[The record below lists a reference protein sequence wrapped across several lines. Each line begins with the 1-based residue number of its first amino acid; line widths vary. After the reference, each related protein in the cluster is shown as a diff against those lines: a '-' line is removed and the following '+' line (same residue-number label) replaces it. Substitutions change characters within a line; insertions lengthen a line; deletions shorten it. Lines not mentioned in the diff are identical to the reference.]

1 LLGGGHLRGQLG
13 FLLLVVLVVLRLGL
27 SILRAQATVCVC
39 FGLNLRTR
47 LSELRFGARQRGIRT
62 RLIRQSGGLI
72 VFAVGHGLLGL
83 LELVLRKAEIDRIV
97 VGRASI
103 ASALQLRLRLV
114 HQVIWRGYAG
124 APAQGQRYGQQQYRS
139 RRRDASLTHRQ
150 RGKYVDHHS
159 FLSERHGV
167 LWSGIILE
175 CNAQKTGVFKVDIG
189 YFLKLM
195 VDKGASDM
203 FLTTGAPVNI
213 KVEGKLYPLGNTG
226 LPSGMVKKIAYSL
239 MDEGQVPQF
248 ERDLELNMA
257 LAVKEAGRFR
267 INVFKQRGEV
277 GMVIRAIKSEIP
289 SIEQLQLPPIF
300 RDLIMEPRGLILV
313 VGATGS
319 GKSTTLAAMLDQ
331 RNSHSSGHIL
341 TIEDPIEYLHRHKKS
356 IVNQREVGLD
366 THTYHEALRNA
377 MREAPD
383 VIMIGEIRDT
393 DTMEAAIS
401 FSETGHLCLA
411 TLHSN
416 NADQTLER
424 ILNFFPESAH
434 KNVLMNLALNL
445 RAVISQRLVSGKDGR
460 RLPAVEVLLNTPLI
474 RDMIRRGQIHEVKEA
489 MDRSLQEG
497 MQTFDQSL
505 YKLYKAGRIELEEA
519 LAKADSR
526 DGLALKIRLSEGGNS
541 ETAELAGNDPYGLGF

>member
-1 LLGGGHLRGQLG
+1 
-13 FLLLVVLVVLRLGL
+13 
-27 SILRAQATVCVC
+27 
-39 FGLNLRTR
+39 
-47 LSELRFGARQRGIRT
+47 
-62 RLIRQSGGLI
+62 
-72 VFAVGHGLLGL
+72 
-83 LELVLRKAEIDRIV
+83 
-97 VGRASI
+97 
-103 ASALQLRLRLV
+103 
-114 HQVIWRGYAG
+114 
-124 APAQGQRYGQQQYRS
+124 
-139 RRRDASLTHRQ
+139 
-150 RGKYVDHHS
+150 
-159 FLSERHGV
+159 
-167 LWSGIILE
+167 
-175 CNAQKTGVFKVDIG
+175 VDIG

-277 GMVIRAIKSEIP
+277 GMVIRSIRSVVP
-289 SIEQLQLPPIF
+289 SIEELQLPQVLKEI
-300 RDLIMEPRGLILV
+300 IMAPRGLVLI
-313 VGATGS
+313 VGSTGS
-319 GKSTTLAAMLDQ
+319 GKSTTLASMIDY
-331 RNSHSSGHIL
+331 RNSNVSGHIL
-341 TIEDPIEYLHRHKKS
+341 TIEDPIEYLHKHKQS
-356 IVNQREVGLD
+356 IVNQREVGID
-366 THTYHEALRNA
+366 THAFHSALKNA

-445 RAVISQRLVSGKDGR
+445 RAVISQRLVIGKDGR
-460 RLPAVEVLLNTPLI
+460 RMPATEVLLNTPLI
-474 RDMIRRGQIHEVKEA
+474 RDMIRRGQIHEVKDA

-505 YKLYKAGRIELEEA
+505 YRLYKEGQITLDECLN
-519 LAKADSR
+519 KADSR
-526 DGLALKIRLSEGGNS
+526 DGLALKIRLSEGASGNEFAS
-541 ETAELAGNDPYGLGF
+541 SDPYGIGV

>member
-1 LLGGGHLRGQLG
+1 M
-13 FLLLVVLVVLRLGL
+13 
-27 SILRAQATVCVC
+27 
-39 FGLNLRTR
+39 
-47 LSELRFGARQRGIRT
+47 
-62 RLIRQSGGLI
+62 
-72 VFAVGHGLLGL
+72 
-83 LELVLRKAEIDRIV
+83 
-97 VGRASI
+97 
-103 ASALQLRLRLV
+103 
-114 HQVIWRGYAG
+114 
-124 APAQGQRYGQQQYRS
+124 
-139 RRRDASLTHRQ
+139 
-150 RGKYVDHHS
+150 
-159 FLSERHGV
+159 
-167 LWSGIILE
+167 
-175 CNAQKTGVFKVDIG
+175 DIG

-195 VDKGASDM
+195 TEKNASDM
-203 FLTTGAPVNI
+203 FLTTGAPVYI

-226 LPSGMVKKIAYSL
+226 LPAGMVKKIAYSL

-267 INVFKQRGEV
+267 INVFKQRGEL
-277 GMVIRAIKSEIP
+277 GMVIRAIKNDIP
-289 SIEQLQLPPIF
+289 SVHELRLPAIF
-300 RDLIMEPRGLILV
+300 SDLIMEPRGLILV

-319 GKSTTLAAMLDQ
+319 GKSTTLAAMLDH
-331 RNSHSSGHIL
+331 RNQNSSGHIL
-341 TIEDPIEYLHRHKKS
+341 TVEDPIEYLHRHKRS

-366 THTYHEALRNA
+366 THSYHEALKNA

-393 DTMEAAIS
+393 ETMEAAIS

-434 KNVLMNLALNL
+434 KNVLMNLSLNL
-445 RAVISQRLVSGKDGR
+445 RAVISQRLVLGKDNR
-460 RLPAVEVLLNTPLI
+460 RLPATEVLLNTPLI

-505 YKLYKAGRIELEEA
+505 YRLYREGQIDLEEA
-519 LAKADSR
+519 LNKADSR
-526 DGLALKIRLSEGGNS
+526 DGLALKIRLSEG
-541 ETAELAGNDPYGLGF
+541 AAGNEFASSDPYGIGV

>member
-1 LLGGGHLRGQLG
+1 M
-13 FLLLVVLVVLRLGL
+13 
-27 SILRAQATVCVC
+27 
-39 FGLNLRTR
+39 
-47 LSELRFGARQRGIRT
+47 
-62 RLIRQSGGLI
+62 
-72 VFAVGHGLLGL
+72 
-83 LELVLRKAEIDRIV
+83 
-97 VGRASI
+97 
-103 ASALQLRLRLV
+103 
-114 HQVIWRGYAG
+114 
-124 APAQGQRYGQQQYRS
+124 
-139 RRRDASLTHRQ
+139 
-150 RGKYVDHHS
+150 
-159 FLSERHGV
+159 
-167 LWSGIILE
+167 
-175 CNAQKTGVFKVDIG
+175 DIG

-203 FLTTGAPVNI
+203 FLSTGAPVNI

-226 LPSGMVKKIAYSL
+226 LPAGMVKKIAYSL

-289 SIEQLQLPPIF
+289 GIEQLQLPSIF
-300 RDLIMEPRGLILV
+300 RDLIMEQRGLILV

-319 GKSTTLAAMLDQ
+319 GKSTTLAAMLDY
-331 RNSHSSGHIL
+331 RNSNSPGHML

-366 THTYHEALRNA
+366 THSYAEALKNA

-393 DTMEAAIS
+393 DTMEAAIA

-434 KNVLMNLALNL
+434 KNVLMNLSLNL
-445 RAVISQRLVSGKDGR
+445 KAVISQRLVIGKDGR
-460 RLPAVEVLLNTPLI
+460 RLPATEVLLNTPLI

-489 MDRSLQEG
+489 MDRSLQDG
-497 MQTFDQSL
+497 MRTFDQSL
-505 YKLYKAGRIELEEA
+505 YKLYREGRIELDEA

-526 DGLALKIRLSEGGNS
+526 DGLALKLRLSEGGGTATADS
-541 ETAELAGNDPYGLGF
+541 ELGGNDPYGLGF